1 MYKRIIVPLDGSAA
15 AECAID
21 QVRSVAGAG
30 SEVILVQIVAKPAL
44 DFVVP
49 EPTLSACLDEEFTQ
63 EAGDYLSRIAAGL
76 KMRGVTV
83 STCVL
88 AEQGPTG
95 SLIVEFT
102 KKAKGD
108 LVILSAHGRTGLM
121 GRLLGSVAEK
131 IVHHAGVPVLIAH
144 PEPRQV
150 LGSSTQRP
158 SRPPS
163 RS

>member
-15 AECAID
+15 AECVID
-21 QVRSVAGAG
+21 HVRSVAATG

-49 EPTLSACLDEEFTQ
+49 EPTLSACLDDEFTQ
-63 EAGDYLSRIAAGL
+63 EARVYLSAVAAKL

-83 STCVL
+83 TTCVL

-95 SLIVEFT
+95 SLIVDFIR
-102 KKAKGD
+102 KAEGD
-108 LVILSAHGRTGLM
+108 LVVVSAHGRTGIL

-144 PEPRQV
+144 PDPRHA
-150 LGSSTQRP
+150 R
-158 SRPPS
+158 
-163 RS
+163 